1 MQLDGKGEPIGFA
14 VRGGMDAAD
23 RKESKMMP
31 RNLS

>member
-1 MQLDGKGEPIGFA
+1 MQLDGKGEPIVFA
-14 VRGGMDAAD
+14 VRGDVDAGD